1 MVYNG
6 FMPDIF
12 DSSKQK
18 KQEKDESQP
27 MKDKQKTEPKVC
39 HRHVD
44 EYSEVMRKE
53 KPSTGVLSAFMPKPV
68 SVSFDNQ
75 DSSENIVLVLRRHPL
90 TLIQPILITVIMI
103 LLPGLLGSVGMF
115 DFLPGKF
122 QMASVILWY
131 LITFGFV
138 FEVFLSWFFSVY
150 IISDERIID
159 VDFISL
165 IHKDISSAKIDKI
178 EDVTAVTGGALQSM
192 FDFGTINIQTA
203 GAKVEINFENIPHPS
218 RVTKLLNELI
228 LEEEREKIEGRV
240 N

>member
-1 MVYNG
+1 
-6 FMPDIF
+6 MPDIF
-12 DSSKQK
+12 DSSKQDK
-18 KQEKDESQP
+18 KEKKESQV
-27 MKDKQKTEPKVC
+27 MQTDQKKEEVC

-53 KPSTGVLSAFMPKPV
+53 TPSTGVLSAFMPKPV
-68 SVSFDNQ
+68 AVYFDNQ

-90 TLIQPILITVIMI
+90 TLVKSFLITLVMI
-103 LLPGLLGSVGMF
+103 FLPSLLSAVGMF
-115 DFLPGKF
+115 DFLPGRF
-122 QMASVILWY
+122 QMASIILWY
-131 LITFGFV
+131 LVTFGFI

-150 IISDERIID
+150 IITDERIID

-203 GAKVEINFENIPHPS
+203 GAKVEINFEHIPHPS
-218 RVTKLLNELI
+218 RVTKLLNELM